1 MAEYYASRN
10 LRLCSKDC
18 MCLYVCPT
26 GATDTETGQIDFARC
41 TGCGACVKS
50 CPSGAISLI
59 PYEYPI
65 QQKKNDGMCKVLQ
78 KTVASKAVQENI
90 AGQIAESTDDPV
102 LRQLMDAINRSNRL
116 MAEDLVRESGYML
129 PQSGNV
135 RSLLEEM
142 LASNHGPDFPE
153 GAVRELLK
161 LLRFNE

>member
-78 KTVASKAVQENI
+78 KTVASKVVQENI

-153 GAVRELLK
+153 DAVRELLK

>member
-1 MAEYYASRN
+1 MVELYASRN

-26 GATDTETGQIDFARC
+26 GATDTETGQIDFAKC
-41 TGCGACVKS
+41 TGCGDCARS

-59 PYEYPI
+59 PREFPR
-65 QQKKNDGMCKVLQ
+65 QQAKNDALCRDTQRMVSS
-78 KTVASKAVQENI
+78 KTSQELIAADIASK
-90 AGQIAESTDDPV
+90 TDDSV
-102 LRQLMDAINRSNRL
+102 LRQLMEAFSRSNRL

-135 RSLLEEM
+135 RQLLEEISSRN
-142 LASNHGPDFPE
+142 LGEASDAAE
-153 GAVRELLK
+153 ELLK